1 MKGKAAFLSLLLLLA
16 GGITPQVAVAQVA
29 VFPAP
34 SASPFPLGCVYNSVL
49 PLVANGSTNK
59 VECDA
64 NGRPLANGI
73 ATAPSPLPIVAGQYA
88 RTYRGGTI
96 TTGGTAQFWALA
108 GVIAHGCVIQ
118 NTSSGIETIR
128 MDGSAA
134 TAASMVLPANG
145 GLYDCPV
152 TAGPSASASI
162 FGATTGQSFYAE
174 TW

>member
-1 MKGKAAFLSLLLLLA
+1 MKGKAAFLSLLLLLV
-16 GGITPQVAVAQVA
+16 GGITPSTAFAQVA
-29 VFPAP
+29 VYPAP

-49 PLVANGSTNK
+49 PLVANGSTNQ

-64 NGRPLANGI
+64 NGRPLTNGV

-96 TTGGTAQFWALA
+96 TTGGTAQFWAVA
-108 GVIAHGCVIQ
+108 GTITHGCVVQ
-118 NTSSGIETIR
+118 NTSSSIETIR

-134 TAASMVLPANG
+134 SATSMVLAANG
-145 GLYDCPV
+145 GLYECPI

-162 FGATTGQSFYAE
+162 YGATTGQSFYAE